1 MYIISFLD
9 VHSTAPLRRNQNV
22 TDVQTHFKDFH
33 FLCFFFNWS
42 FAARYI
48 YPPLATIVS
57 AWEYKKRYTVIQKC
71 MWMALWEGWGGQRN
85 SSKISS
91 LNSQN
96 YTCIYCSFVYRENFP
111 SHFKFKEYCPLVFR
125 QLRDRFGIDDSEYA
139 VSADA
144 ACVTCMFIYHSATL
158 RYVILLGTNKLKWLV
173 SLA

>member
-1 MYIISFLD
+1 MFVQLLPWEETKMSLTYKHILRTSTSCVFFLID
-9 VHSTAPLRRNQNV
+9 HLQL
-22 TDVQTHFKDFH
+22 D
-33 FLCFFFNWS
+33 
-42 FAARYI
+42 I

-91 LNSQN
+91 FNSQN

-158 RYVILLGTNKLKWLV
+158 QYVILLGTNKLKWLV

>member
-1 MYIISFLD
+1 MYIISVLD

-33 FLCFFFNWS
+33 FLCFFLNWS

-96 YTCIYCSFVYRENFP
+96 YTCIYCSLSTEKISQAILNSRNIALWYSGNLEIA
-111 SHFKFKEYCPLVFR
+111 LVLMTVNMR
-125 QLRDRFGIDDSEYA
+125 WVQ
-139 VSADA
+139 
-144 ACVTCMFIYHSATL
+144 M
-158 RYVILLGTNKLKWLV
+158 LLV
-173 SLA
+173 